1 MHFSTLVQFE
11 DFLSISPFLSISRK
25 SENTICPPC
34 CFASEISVTHTS
46 LLKCQVSLFWCLES
60 RLLTPWCVQEIR
72 THCSIYCIC
81 VVWTFKRL
89 DVAKSDFDAVIWLG
103 RRKRGTLSFF
113 LVKCREEKSR
123 IDRNGKRLQTEC
135 EREKG
140 GKGVFT
146 IWSDATFSVV
156 RRGWRLHLML
166 CPYWTLSA
174 AVIIIIIHSLD
185 SSLKGL
191 SG

>member
-1 MHFSTLVQFE
+1 MPPSLQLHTAQVCSISNVWLASTSIMHFSTLVQFE

-89 DVAKSDFDAVIWLG
+89 DVAKSDFDAMIGLG
-103 RRKRGTLSFF
+103 RRKRGTLPFF
-113 LVKCREEKSR
+113 GSNAGRKSA
-123 IDRNGKRLQTEC
+123 E
-135 EREKG
+135 
-140 GKGVFT
+140 
-146 IWSDATFSVV
+146 
-156 RRGWRLHLML
+156 
-166 CPYWTLSA
+166 
-174 AVIIIIIHSLD
+174 
-185 SSLKGL
+185 
-191 SG
+191 